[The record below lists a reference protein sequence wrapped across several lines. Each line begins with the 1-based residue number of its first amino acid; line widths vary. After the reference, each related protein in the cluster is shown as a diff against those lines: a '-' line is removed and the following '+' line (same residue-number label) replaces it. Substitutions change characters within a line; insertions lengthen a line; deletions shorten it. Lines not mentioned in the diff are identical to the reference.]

1 MYFGSDDKNMGK
13 NEFAGRMF
21 FYRISFYLRCVPNK
35 TYRGIKAHA
44 SPDID
49 FVHLLFFNQANDAY
63 PGEVEGFECIQ
74 LASHLPEVKE
84 FLRKGK
90 MRSVR
95 NSFDHPWNSLSYQ
108 EQKQLKE
115 SRESRLRDENK
126 NQDPDQNQTS
136 A

>member
-13 NEFAGRMF
+13 SEFAGRLF
-21 FYRISFYLRCVPNK
+21 YYRITFYLRSVPNK
-35 TYRGIKAHA
+35 TYRGVRAHP

-49 FVHLLFFNQANDAY
+49 FVHLLFFNHANEAY

-90 MRSVR
+90 IRSVR
-95 NSFDHPWNSLSYQ
+95 NPFDHPWNSMSYQ

-115 SRESRLRDENK
+115 SREEPLRDSNT
-126 NQDPDQNQTS
+126 NQDPDQEKSS